1 MNWSGM
7 LPGLLQ
13 SNQRAE
19 LFAVLVASL
28 RDPRPLDIRSDSEYV
43 CKGFANWESWIVS
56 GWPGEHADL
65 WNQLA
70 LEAQSRENAITIT
83 WVLGHA
89 KRLDVLRGRTTQ
101 EDKQGNDGADALA
114 VSGAASHAVPA
125 DIIERATHRKYVA
138 KNVHGMMLDIV
149 RARQKRVPE
158 MMSADRG
165 SDLGSDNESSDSD
178 TELVDSEF
186 MDETPSMMI

>member
-1 MNWSGM
+1 M
-7 LPGLLQ
+7 
-13 SNQRAE
+13 
-19 LFAVLVASL
+19 
-28 RDPRPLDIRSDSEYV
+28 
-43 CKGFANWESWIVS
+43 
-56 GWPGEHADL
+56 
-65 WNQLA
+65 
-70 LEAQSRENAITIT
+70 
-83 WVLGHA
+83 LGHA

-101 EDKQGNDGADALA
+101 EDKQGNDGADAFA

-178 TELVDSEF
+178 TKLVDSEF